1 MKDEFLLDSKA
12 IICPYFGAF
21 VLFEGARTTM
31 SGNIIMRLGGQAMAA
46 VLGGPGIFY
55 VWLSF
60 YDPLAAVRATIFL
73 GAAMAISIFLYP
85 DLFDG
90 HRGTVKAIQ
99 RIAGRVAALKTRR

>member
-1 MKDEFLLDSKA
+1 MKDEFLLDSKGK
-12 IICPYFGAF
+12 ICPYFGAF

-31 SGNIIMRLGGQAMAA
+31 SANIMMRLGGQAMAA

-60 YDPLAAVRATIFL
+60 YDPLAALRATILL
-73 GAAMAISIFLYP
+73 GAAIAISIFLYP

-90 HRGTVKAIQ
+90 HRGALKAIR
-99 RIAGRVAALKTRR
+99 RIAGRVATLKTRR

>member
-1 MKDEFLLDSKA
+1 
-12 IICPYFGAF
+12 
-21 VLFEGARTTM
+21 
-31 SGNIIMRLGGQAMAA
+31 MAA

-60 YDPLAAVRATIFL
+60 YDPLAAVRAAIFL

-90 HRGTVKAIQ
+90 HRGAFKAIQ
-99 RIAGRVAALKTRR
+99 RIAGRVATLKSRR